1 MTADS
6 IWHVLDIAP
15 TADITAI
22 RRAYSRQLKAMDVD
36 LDPGAFMALRE
47 ARDLAM
53 DYAAGAGT
61 ASEAPQQAREAE
73 PATEDG
79 RESGF
84 SAVGGAPV
92 LSGWSED
99 AVSGSIT
106 ATAPIGA
113 DMTDYSAA
121 ADERVSIRE
130 VSAPSGSAIAEVS
143 TGVPVLEGYESVQG
157 VGIHRQSAP
166 ADLDERYQAFLA
178 LLFPPEERQEPHSAE
193 EQAALADHFEAL
205 LADPRMAE
213 VAFYADAERW
223 FSESLARAVPWSD
236 TILKRAAGFF
246 GWLDRAGEINLTP
259 AIAFVTDRIGMLD
272 FLMAVQTE
280 GHPLNGAWRELRT
293 PADEGSRRG
302 RVKARRIHELLALV
316 RREYPDLES
325 FFDWYRVSMWE
336 NPSEPSS
343 SWGGGGAWLF
353 GVIAIQLILAVSRCA
368 GEQPSVTPPI
378 PLSEP
383 SGQLT
388 EEVIQAD
395 VDADISFALDRLF
408 GGALT
413 LAELQRRNPA
423 LYRTLSSN
431 WLVARDAN
439 ADREQF
445 VKLVDRVMVERAA
458 RGRGRLRGQLLVD
471 QRRVDLDLALILKAR
486 DVKLCD
492 GFFHGREAPPY
503 LIAVDLRARQRA
515 LTIRTLLEVDG
526 DPRPPGEADSKS
538 FTLSGEMVEAVAKRA
553 GMDRDTLMTALNE
566 GGTASQRCDAR
577 IALLATVLALPPAE
591 RLKLLS
597 EI

>member
-1 MTADS
+1 MTADRY
-6 IWHVLDIAP
+6 WHVLDIAP

-22 RRAYSRQLKAMDVD
+22 RRAYSRRLKAMDVD

-53 DYAAGAGT
+53 EYAAGAGT
-61 ASEAPQQAREAE
+61 ASETPERAREAE
-73 PATEDG
+73 PAMEDG

-84 SAVGGAPV
+84 PAAGAAPV

-99 AVSGSIT
+99 VVAGAIT
-106 ATAPIGA
+106 AAATIDVDMA
-113 DMTDYSAA
+113 DYAA
-121 ADERVSIRE
+121 AGDERVSIRG
-130 VSAPSGSAIAEVS
+130 VSVPSGSPIAEVS
-143 TGVPVLEGYESVQG
+143 TGVPVLEGYETVQG

-166 ADLDERYQAFLA
+166 ADLEERYQAFLA

-223 FSESLARAVPWSD
+223 FSESLAKAVPWSD

-272 FLMAVQTE
+272 FLMAVQAK
-280 GHPLNGAWRELRT
+280 GHPLNDAWRELRK
-293 PADEGSRRG
+293 PANEGSRRG

-316 RREYPDLES
+316 RRDYPDLETC
-325 FFDWYRVSMWE
+325 FDWYRVSMWE

-343 SWGGGGAWLF
+343 SWSGGWLF
-353 GVIAIQLILAVSRCA
+353 AFVAIQLLVTMCRYS
-368 GEQPSVTPPI
+368 GEQRPEPTPV
-378 PLSEP
+378 PLYEP
-383 SGQLT
+383 GGQLT
-388 EEVIQAD
+388 EEVVQAD

-431 WLVARDAN
+431 WLIARDGN

-503 LIAVDLRARQRA
+503 LIAADLRARQRA

>member
-1 MTADS
+1 VTADS

-15 TADITAI
+15 TVDITAI

-36 LDPGAFMALRE
+36 LDPGAFMVLRE

-53 DYAAGAGT
+53 EYAAEAGA
-61 ASEAPQQAREAE
+61 ASDAPQQAREAE
-73 PATEDG
+73 PATDDG

-84 SAVGGAPV
+84 PAVGGAPV

-106 ATAPIGA
+106 ATAPIGV

-130 VSAPSGSAIAEVS
+130 TSAPSGSVIAEVS

-166 ADLDERYQAFLA
+166 ADLEERYQAFLA

-193 EQAALADHFEAL
+193 EQAALAGHFEAL

-223 FSESLARAVPWSD
+223 FSESLAKAVPWSD

-259 AIAFVTDRIGMLD
+259 AITFVTDRIGMLD
-272 FLMAVQTE
+272 FLMAVQTK
-280 GHPLNGAWRELRT
+280 GHPLNDAWRELRK
-293 PADEGSRRG
+293 PANESSRRG
-302 RVKARRIHELLALV
+302 WVKARKIHELLALV
-316 RREYPDLES
+316 RRDYPDLETC
-325 FFDWYRVSMWE
+325 FDWYRVSLWE

-343 SWGGGGAWLF
+343 SWSGGWLF
-353 GVIAIQLILAVSRCA
+353 AFVAIQLLVTMCRYS
-368 GEQPSVTPPI
+368 GEQRPAPTPV

-383 SGQLT
+383 IGQLT

-408 GGALT
+408 GGTLT

-431 WLVARDAN
+431 WLVARDGN

-458 RGRGRLRGQLLVD
+458 RGRGRLRGELLVD
-471 QRRVDLDLALILKAR
+471 QRSVDLDQALILKAR

-492 GFFHGREAPPY
+492 GFFHGREVPPY
-503 LIAVDLRARQRA
+503 LIAADLRARQRA

-526 DPRPPGEADSKS
+526 DPRPPGETDTKS
-538 FTLSGEMVEAVAKRA
+538 FTLSGAMVEAVAKRA
-553 GMDRDTLMTALNE
+553 GMDPETLMTALNE

-577 IALLATVLALPPAE
+577 IALLATVLALPSAE